1 MPGYRRAYKTARRLY
16 PLMLAAYRRWDSLSD
31 EEKQRY
37 LEQAKR
43 YSRQASAYA
52 REAAARAP
60 RPKRGTVAKPKRK
73 RPPRR

>member
-16 PLMLAAYRRWDSLSD
+16 PLMLAAYKRWDSLSD

-52 REAAARAP
+52 RDAAARAP
-60 RPKRGTVAKPKRK
+60 RPKRGSAPKPNRK
-73 RPPRR
+73 KPRR